1 MRYALTQS
9 AAISRRA
16 RQNRETMADG
26 IEIERKFLVEQL
38 PHDVDAYPHREI
50 EQGYLA
56 ITDDVEVRVRRYGD
70 EAFLTIKSSG
80 GESRVEEEIEI
91 DRRRFAAL
99 WPLTDGRRIEKRR
112 YRIPAGD
119 GLTLE
124 LDVYHGRLE
133 GLLTAEVEFASVSA
147 ASAFV
152 PPDWLGRDV
161 TDDPRYK
168 NKKLATDG
176 LPS

>member
-1 MRYALTQS
+1 
-9 AAISRRA
+9 
-16 RQNRETMADG
+16 
-26 IEIERKFLVEQL
+26 
-38 PHDVDAYPHREI
+38 
-50 EQGYLA
+50 
-56 ITDDVEVRVRRYGD
+56 VEVIVFD
-70 EAFLTIKSSG
+70 H
-80 GESRVEEEIEI
+80 
-91 DRRRFAAL
+91 RRFAAL

-133 GLLTAEVEFASVSA
+133 GLLTAEVEFGSVDDA
-147 ASAFV
+147 AAFV

-168 NKKLATDG
+168 NKRLATDG
-176 LPS
+176 LPG

>member
-1 MRYALTQS
+1 
-9 AAISRRA
+9 
-16 RQNRETMADG
+16 MADG

-38 PHDVDAYPHREI
+38 PHDLDCVSPPGDRTGVPGDHRRRR
-50 EQGYLA
+50 GA
-56 ITDDVEVRVRRYGD
+56 GRRYGD

-112 YRIPAGD
+112 YRIPAGN

-133 GLLTAEVEFASVSA
+133 GLLTAEVEFGSVADA
-147 ASAFV
+147 AAFV

-161 TDDPRYK
+161 TDDRRYK
-168 NKKLATDG
+168 NQRLATQG
-176 LPS
+176 LPD

>member
-1 MRYALTQS
+1 
-9 AAISRRA
+9 
-16 RQNRETMADG
+16 MADG

-38 PHDVDAYPHREI
+38 PPDLDSHPHREI

-70 EAFLTIKSSG
+70 DAFLTIKSSG

-91 DRRRFAAL
+91 DRRRFVAL

-133 GLLTAEVEFASVSA
+133 GLVTAEVEFESVDDA
-147 ASAFV
+147 AAFV

-161 TDDPRYK
+161 TDDRRYK
-168 NKKLATDG
+168 NQRLATRG
-176 LPS
+176 LPN